1 MLTVFN
7 RRELLTVLSTEQLLR
22 VKEALAEAGIPFR
35 AVSLNRGGPCS
46 TRGRGIPF
54 IQAEYLYQYRIYVH
68 KNDHDRAVQAI
79 QPALR
84 TDR

>member
-7 RRELLTVLSTEQLLR
+7 RRELLTVLSTGRLLR
-22 VKEALAEAGIPFR
+22 VREALAEARVPVR

-68 KNDHDRAVQAI
+68 KNDHDRAMAAI

-84 TDR
+84 ED